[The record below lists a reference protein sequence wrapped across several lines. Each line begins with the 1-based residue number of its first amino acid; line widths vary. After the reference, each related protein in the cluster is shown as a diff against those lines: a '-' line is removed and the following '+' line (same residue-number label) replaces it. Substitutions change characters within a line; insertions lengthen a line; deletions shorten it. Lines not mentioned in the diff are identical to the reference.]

1 MDPQQQME
9 QFQQQEPVQQPVQQQ
24 YTQPVQQEYSQPLQ
38 QQHTQPI
45 QQEYSQPVQQ
55 EYPQPVQQEYPQ
67 PVQQEYTQPA
77 HPYVQPVQETQQDP
91 LNVAPAA
98 VTPPITA
105 EHSHDAQKHMDQ
117 TSMEVDDSM
126 NTTITAS
133 TIAPL
138 PDFHQS
144 NNGYAQEHHR
154 PQTSYSDTTFSHHYS
169 HGNGDSRFNTPS
181 DADTPPRQGYYSSG
195 KETQMGQS
203 HSRPNS
209 ALQHR
214 YPHSEGGRANSYQ
227 EQNQRSSQPQQ
238 QESNATKNTSV
249 VIKVG
254 MVGDAQIGK
263 TSLMV
268 KYVEGSWDEDYIQT
282 LGVNFM
288 EKTISIRNTEITFS
302 IWDLGGQREFVN
314 MLPLVCNDAV
324 AILFMFDL
332 TRKSTL
338 NSIKEW
344 YRQGRGFN
352 KTAIPFLVGTKY
364 DHFVNFP
371 REEQEEISN
380 QAKRFAKAMKASLI
394 FSSTSHSIN
403 VQKIFKIVLSKAFD
417 LKCTI
422 PEIENIGEPLLLY
435 QSV

>member
-1 MDPQQQME
+1 MEMDIDPAQSGQQGSDQAAAG
-9 QFQQQEPVQQPVQQQ
+9 
-24 YTQPVQQEYSQPLQ
+24 TT
-38 QQHTQPI
+38 HHNPI
-45 QQEYSQPVQQ
+45 AY
-55 EYPQPVQQEYPQ
+55 
-67 PVQQEYTQPA
+67 
-77 HPYVQPVQETQQDP
+77 
-91 LNVAPAA
+91 
-98 VTPPITA
+98 
-105 EHSHDAQKHMDQ
+105 
-117 TSMEVDDSM
+117 DS
-126 NTTITAS
+126 
-133 TIAPL
+133 
-138 PDFHQS
+138 
-144 NNGYAQEHHR
+144 R
-154 PQTSYSDTTFSHHYS
+154 PQTSYSDTGF
-169 HGNGDSRFNTPS
+169 RP
-181 DADTPPRQGYYSSG
+181 YSSAS
-195 KETQMGQS
+195 EAQPPSVFPSISPPLDANPHMATNPPYAQPP
-203 HSRPNS
+203 SRPAS
-209 ALQHR
+209 GLSGSQTQQAGSSVQ
-214 YPHSEGGRANSYQ
+214 GGKPGDKEPN
-227 EQNQRSSQPQQ
+227 
-238 QESNATKNTSV
+238 V

-288 EKTISIRNTEITFS
+288 EKTISIRGTEITFS

-371 REEQEEISN
+371 REEQEEIST
-380 QAKRFAKAMKASLI
+380 QARRFAKAMKASLI

-417 LKCTI
+417 LRCTI
-422 PEIENIGEPLLLY
+422 PEIEHVGEPLLLY
-435 QSV
+435 QTVG

>member
-1 MDPQQQME
+1 MQVEEQIQGHVQAPQEQQAQGHVQALHE
-9 QFQQQEPVQQPVQQQ
+9 QQPQSHVLALPEEQPQGHVQGLPEE
-24 YTQPVQQEYSQPLQ
+24 QP
-38 QQHTQPI
+38 
-45 QQEYSQPVQQ
+45 PV
-55 EYPQPVQQEYPQ
+55 
-67 PVQQEYTQPA
+67 
-77 HPYVQPVQETQQDP
+77 YVHVQE
-91 LNVAPAA
+91 
-98 VTPPITA
+98 
-105 EHSHDAQKHMDQ
+105 AQKHMDQ
-117 TSMEVDDSM
+117 TMDMDESM

-133 TIAPL
+133 TIGPL
-138 PDFHQS
+138 PSFHPNPNTNN
-144 NNGYAQEHHR
+144 NNGYPANNGGYAPSPDPYAQNNNGYTPEPHR
-154 PQTSYSDTTFSHHYS
+154 PSTSYSDTAYQYS
-169 HGNGDSRFNTPS
+169 THTGSRLNTPS
-181 DADTPPRQGYYSSG
+181 DADTPPRASYYDSP
-195 KETQMGQS
+195 KETHMGQS
-203 HSRPNS
+203 QSRPNS
-209 ALQHR
+209 QMGR
-214 YPHSEGGRANSYQ
+214 YPASEGNSRTSSYQ
-227 EQNQRSSQPQQ
+227 DQNQRGAQQ
-238 QESNATKNTSV
+238 QQQQPPQPEANKNASV

-380 QAKRFAKAMKASLI
+380 QAKRFARAMKASLI

-435 QSV
+435 QAV

>member
-1 MDPQQQME
+1 MGGVDDNRSVTPTGGYSNGQQIRSQNNQPADIQSSNGTFSPPQDADRYPSPNMAYQQQ
-9 QFQQQEPVQQPVQQQ
+9 P
-24 YTQPVQQEYSQPLQ
+24 
-38 QQHTQPI
+38 TQPI
-45 QQEYSQPVQQ
+45 SRPSSGLSGAGDRYGSYSQ
-55 EYPQPVQQEYPQ
+55 
-67 PVQQEYTQPA
+67 T
-77 HPYVQPVQETQQDP
+77 
-91 LNVAPAA
+91 
-98 VTPPITA
+98 
-105 EHSHDAQKHMDQ
+105 
-117 TSMEVDDSM
+117 
-126 NTTITAS
+126 
-133 TIAPL
+133 
-138 PDFHQS
+138 
-144 NNGYAQEHHR
+144 
-154 PQTSYSDTTFSHHYS
+154 
-169 HGNGDSRFNTPS
+169 
-181 DADTPPRQGYYSSG
+181 
-195 KETQMGQS
+195 
-203 HSRPNS
+203 
-209 ALQHR
+209 
-214 YPHSEGGRANSYQ
+214 YQ
-227 EQNQRSSQPQQ
+227 EQNQRLSHQPSEAAKTQ
-238 QESNATKNTSV
+238 SSV

-371 REEQEEISN
+371 REDQEEISN
-380 QAKRFAKAMKASLI
+380 QARRFAKAMRASLI

-422 PEIENIGEPLLLY
+422 PEIENIGEPLLIY
-435 QSV
+435 QSVA